1 MKLRKILAESKLAPE
16 QKKTFLEAMQKF
28 NEYGKHI
35 YRESELKSIIE
46 NMETLMS
53 GASNFIIDES
63 DDWFDAL
70 TIKRDSKDINN
81 TAKAFTKTAREMV
94 GMQHRLESLYE
105 DLGNKLGRYYDLGEA
120 MDPVGKEDGD
130 IDNDGD
136 KDATD
141 KYLINRRKAIGK
153 AMKNERH
160 VYGHDDEDS
169 ELEEAAPRIKT
180 TRYGKELDQA
190 MQSIIRAQNMMALD
204 VPGPYRKVEKAF
216 KQIKKQFM
224 KFKGLVGIAR

>member
-141 KYLINRRKAIGK
+141 KYLMNRRKAIGK
-153 AMKNERH
+153 AMKNE
-160 VYGHDDEDS
+160 
-169 ELEEAAPRIKT
+169 AAPRIKT
-180 TRYGKELDQA
+180 TRVDRELDQA
-190 MQSIIRAQNMMALD
+190 MQSIIRAENMMALD
-204 VPGPYRKVEKAF
+204 MPGPYNRVKNAF
-216 KQIKKQFM
+216 KQIKKQFI

>member
-1 MKLRKILAESKLAPE
+1 MKLRKILEESKLAPE
-16 QKKTFLEAMQKF
+16 QKKTFLEAMSKF

-35 YRESELKSIIE
+35 YRESELRSIIE

-63 DDWFDAL
+63 DDWFDSV

-136 KDATD
+136 KDGTD
-141 KYLINRRKAIGK
+141 KYLMNRRKAIGK
-153 AMKNERH
+153 AMKNE
-160 VYGHDDEDS
+160 
-169 ELEEAAPRIKT
+169 AAPRMKT
-180 TRYGKELDQA
+180 SRHRKELDKA

-204 VPGPYRKVEKAF
+204 MPGPYKRVDKAF

-224 KFKGLVGIAR
+224 KFKGLVNIA

>member
-136 KDATD
+136 KDGTD
-141 KYLINRRKAIGK
+141 KYLMNRRKAIGK
-153 AMKNERH
+153 AMKNE
-160 VYGHDDEDS
+160 
-169 ELEEAAPRIKT
+169 AAPRIKT
-180 TRYGKELDQA
+180 TRVDRELDQA
-190 MQSIIRAQNMMALD
+190 MQSIIRAENMMALD
-204 VPGPYRKVEKAF
+204 MPGPYNRVKKAY
-216 KQIKKQFM
+216 KQIKKQFI

>member
-1 MKLRKILAESKLAPE
+1 MKLRKILAESKLEPA

-28 NEYGKHI
+28 NEYGKHV
-35 YRESELKSIIE
+35 YRESELKSIVE
-46 NMETLMS
+46 TMETLMS

-63 DDWFDAL
+63 DDWFDSL
-70 TIKRDSKDINN
+70 TVKRDSKDINN
-81 TAKAFTKTAREMV
+81 TAKLFTKTANEMV
-94 GMQHRLESLYE
+94 GLQHRLESLYE

-141 KYLINRRKAIGK
+141 KYLMNRRKAIGK
-153 AMKNERH
+153 AMKNE
-160 VYGHDDEDS
+160 
-169 ELEEAAPRIKT
+169 AAPRIKT
-180 TRYGKELDQA
+180 TRVDRELDQA

-204 VPGPYRKVEKAF
+204 MPGPYKRVDKAF

>member
-1 MKLRKILAESKLAPE
+1 MKLRKILEESKLAPE
-16 QKKTFLEAMQKF
+16 QKKTFLEAMLKF

-35 YRESELKSIIE
+35 YRESELRSIIE

-63 DDWFDAL
+63 DDWFDSV

-141 KYLINRRKAIGK
+141 KYLMNRRKAIGK
-153 AMKNERH
+153 AMKNE
-160 VYGHDDEDS
+160 
-169 ELEEAAPRIKT
+169 AAPRIKT
-180 TRYGKELDQA
+180 TRVDRELDQA

-204 VPGPYRKVEKAF
+204 MPGPYRRVEKAF
-216 KQIKKQFM
+216 KQIKKQFL

>member
-16 QKKTFLEAMQKF
+16 QKKTFLEAMLKF

-35 YRESELKSIIE
+35 YRESELRSIIE

-63 DDWFDAL
+63 DDWFDSV

-136 KDATD
+136 KDGTD
-141 KYLINRRKAIGK
+141 KYLMNRRKAIGK
-153 AMKNERH
+153 AMKNE
-160 VYGHDDEDS
+160 
-169 ELEEAAPRIKT
+169 AAPRIKT
-180 TRYGKELDQA
+180 TRVDRELDQA

-204 VPGPYRKVEKAF
+204 MPGPYKRVEKAF

>member
-1 MKLRKILAESKLAPE
+1 MKLRKILEESKLAPE
-16 QKKTFLEAMQKF
+16 QKKTFLEAMLKF

-35 YRESELKSIIE
+35 YRESELRSIIE

-63 DDWFDAL
+63 DDWFDSV

-136 KDATD
+136 KDGTD
-141 KYLINRRKAIGK
+141 KYLMNRRKAIGK
-153 AMKNERH
+153 AMKNE
-160 VYGHDDEDS
+160 
-169 ELEEAAPRIKT
+169 AAPRIKT
-180 TRYGKELDQA
+180 TRVDRELDQA
-190 MQSIIRAQNMMALD
+190 MQSIIRAENMMALD
-204 VPGPYRKVEKAF
+204 MPGPYNRVKKAY
-216 KQIKKQFM
+216 KQIKKQFI

>member
-16 QKKTFLEAMQKF
+16 QKKTFLEAMTKF
-28 NEYGKHI
+28 NEYGNHI
-35 YRESELKSIIE
+35 YRESELRSIIE

-63 DDWFDAL
+63 DDWFDSV

-81 TAKAFTKTAREMV
+81 TAKAFTKTAKEVV
-94 GMQHRLESLYE
+94 GMQQRLESLYE

-136 KDATD
+136 KDGTD
-141 KYLINRRKAIGK
+141 KYLLNRRKAIDK
-153 AMKNERH
+153 SMKNEAEMDRRF
-160 VYGHDDEDS
+160 
-169 ELEEAAPRIKT
+169 A
-180 TRYGKELDQA
+180 KEFESS
-190 MQSIIRAQNMMALD
+190 M
-204 VPGPYRKVEKAF
+204 KAF
-216 KQIKKQFM
+216 INHTKHELQSAKCSDKSVLKKMLQNLQTVAGYPKLM
-224 KFKGLVGIAR
+224 ARIVGTN

>member
-1 MKLRKILAESKLAPE
+1 MKLRKILEESKLAPE
-16 QKKTFLEAMQKF
+16 QKKTFLEAMSKF

-35 YRESELKSIIE
+35 YRESELRSIIE

-53 GASNFIIDES
+53 GANNFIIDES
-63 DDWFDAL
+63 DDWFDSV

-136 KDATD
+136 KDGTD
-141 KYLINRRKAIGK
+141 KYLMNRRKAVGK
-153 AMKNERH
+153 AMKN
-160 VYGHDDEDS
+160 
-169 ELEEAAPRIKT
+169 EAAPRIKT
-180 TRYGKELDQA
+180 TRVDRELDQA

-204 VPGPYRKVEKAF
+204 MPGPYKRVDKAF

>member
-16 QKKTFLEAMQKF
+16 QKKTFLEAMSKF

-63 DDWFDAL
+63 DDWFDSV

-136 KDATD
+136 KDGTD
-141 KYLINRRKAIGK
+141 KYLMNRRKAIGK
-153 AMKNERH
+153 AMKNE
-160 VYGHDDEDS
+160 
-169 ELEEAAPRIKT
+169 AAPRIKT
-180 TRYGKELDQA
+180 TRVDRELDQA
-190 MQSIIRAQNMMALD
+190 MQSIIRAENMMALD
-204 VPGPYRKVEKAF
+204 MPGPYKRVDKAF

>member
-1 MKLRKILAESKLAPE
+1 MKLRKILAESKLEPA

-28 NEYGKHI
+28 NEYGKHV
-35 YRESELKSIIE
+35 YRESELKSIVE
-46 NMETLMS
+46 TMETLMS

-63 DDWFDAL
+63 DDWFDSL
-70 TIKRDSKDINN
+70 TVKRDSKDINN
-81 TAKAFTKTAREMV
+81 TAKLFTKTANEMV
-94 GMQHRLESLYE
+94 GLQHRLESLYE

-141 KYLINRRKAIGK
+141 KYLMNRRKAIGK
-153 AMKNERH
+153 AMKNE
-160 VYGHDDEDS
+160 
-169 ELEEAAPRIKT
+169 AAPRIKT
-180 TRYGKELDQA
+180 TRVDRELDQA
-190 MQSIIRAQNMMALD
+190 MQSIIRAENMMALD
-204 VPGPYRKVEKAF
+204 MPGPYNRVKKAY
-216 KQIKKQFM
+216 KQIKKQFI

>member
-1 MKLRKILAESKLAPE
+1 MKLRKILAESKLEPA

-63 DDWFDAL
+63 DDWFDSV

-81 TAKAFTKTAREMV
+81 TAQAFTKTAREMI

-141 KYLINRRKAIGK
+141 KYLMNRRKAIGK
-153 AMKNERH
+153 AMKNE
-160 VYGHDDEDS
+160 
-169 ELEEAAPRIKT
+169 AAPRIKT
-180 TRYGKELDQA
+180 TRVDRELDQA

-204 VPGPYRKVEKAF
+204 MPGPYKRVDKAF

>member
-1 MKLRKILAESKLAPE
+1 MKLRKILAESKLEPA

-28 NEYGKHI
+28 NEYGKHV
-35 YRESELKSIIE
+35 YRESELKSIVE
-46 NMETLMS
+46 TMETLMS

-63 DDWFDAL
+63 DDWFDSL
-70 TIKRDSKDINN
+70 TVKRDSKDINN
-81 TAKAFTKTAREMV
+81 TAKLFTKTANEMV
-94 GMQHRLESLYE
+94 GLQHRLESLYE

-141 KYLINRRKAIGK
+141 KYLMNRRKAIGK
-153 AMKNERH
+153 AMKNE
-160 VYGHDDEDS
+160 
-169 ELEEAAPRIKT
+169 AAPRIKT
-180 TRYGKELDQA
+180 TRVDRELDQA

-204 VPGPYRKVEKAF
+204 MPGPYRRVEKAF

>member
-1 MKLRKILAESKLAPE
+1 MKLRKILEESKLAPE

-63 DDWFDAL
+63 DDWFDSV

-81 TAKAFTKTAREMV
+81 TAQAFTKTAREMV

-141 KYLINRRKAIGK
+141 KYLMNRRKAIGK
-153 AMKNERH
+153 AIKN
-160 VYGHDDEDS
+160 
-169 ELEEAAPRIKT
+169 EAAPRIKT
-180 TRYGKELDQA
+180 TRHGKELDQA
-190 MQSIIRAQNMMALD
+190 MQSIIRAENMMALD
-204 VPGPYRKVEKAF
+204 VPGSYRRVEKAF
-216 KQIKKQFM
+216 KQIKKQFL

>member
-1 MKLRKILAESKLAPE
+1 MKLRKILEESKLAPE
-16 QKKTFLEAMQKF
+16 QKKTFLEAMSKF

-35 YRESELKSIIE
+35 YRESELRSIIE

-63 DDWFDAL
+63 DDWFDSV

-153 AMKNERH
+153 AMKNE
-160 VYGHDDEDS
+160 
-169 ELEEAAPRIKT
+169 AAPRIKT
-180 TRYGKELDQA
+180 TRVDRELDQA
-190 MQSIIRAQNMMALD
+190 MQSIIRAENMMALD
-204 VPGPYRKVEKAF
+204 MPGPYNRVKKAF
-216 KQIKKQFM
+216 KQIKKQFI

>member
-1 MKLRKILAESKLAPE
+1 MKLRKILEESKLAPE
-16 QKKTFLEAMQKF
+16 QKKTFLEAMSKF

-35 YRESELKSIIE
+35 YRESELRSIIE

-63 DDWFDAL
+63 DDWFDSV

-81 TAKAFTKTAREMV
+81 TAQAFTKTAREMI

-141 KYLINRRKAIGK
+141 KYLMNRRKAIGK
-153 AMKNERH
+153 AMKNE
-160 VYGHDDEDS
+160 
-169 ELEEAAPRIKT
+169 AAPRIKT
-180 TRYGKELDQA
+180 TRVDRELDQA
-190 MQSIIRAQNMMALD
+190 MQSIIRAENMMALD
-204 VPGPYRKVEKAF
+204 MPGPYRRVEKAF
-216 KQIKKQFM
+216 KQIKKQFL

>member
-141 KYLINRRKAIGK
+141 KYLMNRRKAIGK
-153 AMKNERH
+153 AMKNE
-160 VYGHDDEDS
+160 
-169 ELEEAAPRIKT
+169 AAPRIKT
-180 TRYGKELDQA
+180 TRVDRELDQA
-190 MQSIIRAQNMMALD
+190 MQSIIRAENMMALD
-204 VPGPYRKVEKAF
+204 MPGPYNRVKKAF
-216 KQIKKQFM
+216 KQIKKQFI

>member
-1 MKLRKILAESKLAPE
+1 MKLRKILEESKLAPE
-16 QKKTFLEAMQKF
+16 QKKTFLEAMSKF

-35 YRESELKSIIE
+35 YRESELRSIIE

-63 DDWFDAL
+63 DDWFDSV

-141 KYLINRRKAIGK
+141 KYLMNRRKAIGK
-153 AMKNERH
+153 AMKNE
-160 VYGHDDEDS
+160 
-169 ELEEAAPRIKT
+169 AAPRIKT
-180 TRYGKELDQA
+180 TRVDRELDQA

-204 VPGPYRKVEKAF
+204 MPGPYRRVEKAF
-216 KQIKKQFM
+216 KQIKKQFL

>member
-141 KYLINRRKAIGK
+141 KYLMNRRKAIGK
-153 AMKNERH
+153 AMKNE
-160 VYGHDDEDS
+160 
-169 ELEEAAPRIKT
+169 AAPRIKT
-180 TRYGKELDQA
+180 TRVDRELDQA
-190 MQSIIRAQNMMALD
+190 MQSIIRAENMMALD
-204 VPGPYRKVEKAF
+204 MPGPYNRVKKAY
-216 KQIKKQFM
+216 KQIKKQFI

>member
-1 MKLRKILAESKLAPE
+1 MKLRKILEESKLAPE
-16 QKKTFLEAMQKF
+16 QKKTFLEAMLKF

-63 DDWFDAL
+63 DDWFDSV

-136 KDATD
+136 KDGTD
-141 KYLINRRKAIGK
+141 KYLMNRRKAISK
-153 AMKNERH
+153 AMKN
-160 VYGHDDEDS
+160 
-169 ELEEAAPRIKT
+169 EAAPRIKT
-180 TRYGKELDQA
+180 TRVDRELDQA

-204 VPGPYRKVEKAF
+204 MPGPYNRVKKAY
-216 KQIKKQFM
+216 KQIKKQFI

>member
-1 MKLRKILAESKLAPE
+1 MKLRKILEESKLAPE
-16 QKKTFLEAMQKF
+16 QKKTFLEAMSKF

-35 YRESELKSIIE
+35 YRESELRSIIE

-63 DDWFDAL
+63 DDWFDSV

-141 KYLINRRKAIGK
+141 KYLMNRRKAISK
-153 AMKNERH
+153 AIKNERH

-180 TRYGKELDQA
+180 TRHGKELDQA
-190 MQSIIRAQNMMALD
+190 MQSIIRAENMMALD
-204 VPGPYRKVEKAF
+204 MPGPYRRVEKAF

>member
-1 MKLRKILAESKLAPE
+1 MKLRKILEESKLAPE
-16 QKKTFLEAMQKF
+16 QKKTFLEAMLKF

-35 YRESELKSIIE
+35 YRESELRSIIE

-63 DDWFDAL
+63 DDWFDSV

-136 KDATD
+136 KDGTD
-141 KYLINRRKAIGK
+141 KYLMNRRKAIGK
-153 AMKNERH
+153 AMKNE
-160 VYGHDDEDS
+160 
-169 ELEEAAPRIKT
+169 AAPRIKT
-180 TRYGKELDQA
+180 TRVDRELDQA

-204 VPGPYRKVEKAF
+204 MPGPYKRVEKAF

>member
-141 KYLINRRKAIGK
+141 KYLMNRRKAISK
-153 AMKNERH
+153 AIKNERH
-160 VYGHDDEDS
+160 VYV
-169 ELEEAAPRIKT
+169 KT
-180 TRYGKELDQA
+180 TRVDRELDQA
-190 MQSIIRAQNMMALD
+190 MQSIIRAENMMALD
-204 VPGPYRKVEKAF
+204 MPGPYNRVKKAY
-216 KQIKKQFM
+216 KQIKKQFI

>member
-1 MKLRKILAESKLAPE
+1 MKLRKILEESKLAPE
-16 QKKTFLEAMQKF
+16 QKKTFLEAMSKF

-35 YRESELKSIIE
+35 YRESELRSIIE

-63 DDWFDAL
+63 DDWFDSV

-153 AMKNERH
+153 AMKNE
-160 VYGHDDEDS
+160 
-169 ELEEAAPRIKT
+169 AAPRIKT
-180 TRYGKELDQA
+180 TRVDRELDQA
-190 MQSIIRAQNMMALD
+190 MQSIIRAENMMALD
-204 VPGPYRKVEKAF
+204 MPGPYNRVKKAY
-216 KQIKKQFM
+216 KQIKKQFI

>member
-16 QKKTFLEAMQKF
+16 QKKTFLEAMTKF
-28 NEYGKHI
+28 NEYGNHI
-35 YRESELKSIIE
+35 YRESELRSIIE

-63 DDWFDAL
+63 DDWFDSV

-81 TAKAFTKTAREMV
+81 TAKAFTKTAKEVV
-94 GMQHRLESLYE
+94 GMQQRLESLYE

-136 KDATD
+136 KDGTD
-141 KYLINRRKAIGK
+141 KYLLNRRKAIDK
-153 AMKNERH
+153 SMKNEAEMDRRF
-160 VYGHDDEDS
+160 
-169 ELEEAAPRIKT
+169 A
-180 TRYGKELDQA
+180 KEFESS
-190 MQSIIRAQNMMALD
+190 M
-204 VPGPYRKVEKAF
+204 KAF
-216 KQIKKQFM
+216 INHTKHELQSAKGSDKSVLKKMLQNLQTVAGYPKLM
-224 KFKGLVGIAR
+224 ARIVGTN

>member
-1 MKLRKILAESKLAPE
+1 MKLRKILEESKLAPE
-16 QKKTFLEAMQKF
+16 QKKTFLEAMSKF

-35 YRESELKSIIE
+35 YRESELRSIIE

-63 DDWFDAL
+63 DDWFDSV

-136 KDATD
+136 KDGTD
-141 KYLINRRKAIGK
+141 KYLMNRRKAIGK
-153 AMKNERH
+153 AMKNE
-160 VYGHDDEDS
+160 
-169 ELEEAAPRIKT
+169 AAPRIKT
-180 TRYGKELDQA
+180 TRVDRELDQA
-190 MQSIIRAQNMMALD
+190 MQSIIRAENMMALD
-204 VPGPYRKVEKAF
+204 MPGPYNRVKKAY
-216 KQIKKQFM
+216 KQIKKQFI

>member
-16 QKKTFLEAMQKF
+16 QKKTFLEAMSKF

-63 DDWFDAL
+63 DDWFDSV

-136 KDATD
+136 KDGTD
-141 KYLINRRKAIGK
+141 KYLMNRRKAIGK
-153 AMKNERH
+153 AMKNE
-160 VYGHDDEDS
+160 
-169 ELEEAAPRIKT
+169 AAPRIKT
-180 TRYGKELDQA
+180 TRVDRELDQA

-204 VPGPYRKVEKAF
+204 MPGPYKRVDKAF

>member
-16 QKKTFLEAMQKF
+16 QKKTFLEAMLKF

-35 YRESELKSIIE
+35 YRESELRSIIE

-63 DDWFDAL
+63 DDWFDSV

-136 KDATD
+136 KDGTD
-141 KYLINRRKAIGK
+141 KYLMNRRKAIGK
-153 AMKNERH
+153 AMKNE
-160 VYGHDDEDS
+160 
-169 ELEEAAPRIKT
+169 AAPRIKT
-180 TRYGKELDQA
+180 TRVDRELDQA
-190 MQSIIRAQNMMALD
+190 MQSIIRAENMMALD
-204 VPGPYRKVEKAF
+204 MPGPYNRVKKAY
-216 KQIKKQFM
+216 KQIKKQFI

>member
-16 QKKTFLEAMQKF
+16 QKKTFLEAMLKF

-35 YRESELKSIIE
+35 YRESELRSIIE

-63 DDWFDAL
+63 DDWFDSV

-81 TAKAFTKTAREMV
+81 TAQAFTKTAREMI

-136 KDATD
+136 KDGTD
-141 KYLINRRKAIGK
+141 KYLMNRRKAISK
-153 AMKNERH
+153 AMKN
-160 VYGHDDEDS
+160 
-169 ELEEAAPRIKT
+169 EAAPRIKT
-180 TRYGKELDQA
+180 TRHGKELDQA
-190 MQSIIRAQNMMALD
+190 MQSIIRAENMMALD
-204 VPGPYRKVEKAF
+204 MPGPYKRVDKAF

>member
-141 KYLINRRKAIGK
+141 KYLMNRRKAIGK
-153 AMKNERH
+153 AMKNE
-160 VYGHDDEDS
+160 
-169 ELEEAAPRIKT
+169 AAPRIKT
-180 TRYGKELDQA
+180 TRVDRELDQA

-204 VPGPYRKVEKAF
+204 MPGPYNRVKKAY
-216 KQIKKQFM
+216 KQIKKQFI

>member
-1 MKLRKILAESKLAPE
+1 MKLRKILEESKLAPE
-16 QKKTFLEAMQKF
+16 QKKTFLEAMLKF

-63 DDWFDAL
+63 DDWFDSV

-136 KDATD
+136 KDGTD
-141 KYLINRRKAIGK
+141 KYLMNRRKAIGK
-153 AMKNERH
+153 AMKNE
-160 VYGHDDEDS
+160 
-169 ELEEAAPRIKT
+169 AAPRIKT
-180 TRYGKELDQA
+180 TRVDRELDQA

-204 VPGPYRKVEKAF
+204 MPGPYKRVDKAF

>member
-1 MKLRKILAESKLAPE
+1 MKLRKILAESKLEPA

-35 YRESELKSIIE
+35 YRESELKSIVE
-46 NMETLMS
+46 TMETLMS

-63 DDWFDAL
+63 DDWFDSL
-70 TIKRDSKDINN
+70 TVKRDSKDINN
-81 TAKAFTKTAREMV
+81 TAKLFTKTANEMV
-94 GMQHRLESLYE
+94 GLQHRLESLYE

-141 KYLINRRKAIGK
+141 KYLMNRRKAIGK
-153 AMKNERH
+153 AMKNE
-160 VYGHDDEDS
+160 
-169 ELEEAAPRIKT
+169 AAPRIKT
-180 TRYGKELDQA
+180 TRVDRELDQA
-190 MQSIIRAQNMMALD
+190 MQSIIRAENMMALD
-204 VPGPYRKVEKAF
+204 MPGPYNRVKKAY
-216 KQIKKQFM
+216 KQIKKQFI

>member
-1 MKLRKILAESKLAPE
+1 MKLRKILAESKLEPA

-28 NEYGKHI
+28 NEYGKHV
-35 YRESELKSIIE
+35 YRESELKSIVE
-46 NMETLMS
+46 TMETLMS

-63 DDWFDAL
+63 DDWFDSL
-70 TIKRDSKDINN
+70 TVKRDSKDINN
-81 TAKAFTKTAREMV
+81 TAKLFTKTANEMV
-94 GMQHRLESLYE
+94 GLQHRLESFYE

-153 AMKNERH
+153 AMKNE
-160 VYGHDDEDS
+160 
-169 ELEEAAPRIKT
+169 AAPRIKT
-180 TRYGKELDQA
+180 TRVDRELDQA
-190 MQSIIRAQNMMALD
+190 MQSIIRAENMMALD
-204 VPGPYRKVEKAF
+204 MPGPYNRVKKAY
-216 KQIKKQFM
+216 KQIKKQFI